1 MEDAHDL
8 NKLKTNGLS
17 VTEMVNK
24 LEGKDGEIIK
34 ENIKD
39 YQPKKDILKKL
50 SEKAK
55 GFLFVVF
62 SADWCK
68 DCKVNVAAFA
78 KMLLIEP
85 SIEAVFFKGIKSAP
99 LDPEVRW
106 RIPPSPPEV
115 NEFDLRKIPTFY
127 VLDKKGKQVGE
138 MIENPEIKSTLEE
151 ELLYILEN
159 IQG

>member
-1 MEDAHDL
+1 MLEVHDL
-8 NKLKTNGLS
+8 EKLKTNGLN
-17 VTEMVNK
+17 VTDMVNK

-34 ENIKD
+34 ENIAN
-39 YQPKKDILKKL
+39 YQPNKDILSKL
-50 SEKAK
+50 SKKAK
-55 GFLFVVF
+55 DYLFVVF

-68 DCKVNVAAFA
+68 DCKKNVSAFA
-78 KMLLIEP
+78 KMIQMEP
-85 SIEAVFFKGIKSAP
+85 SINAVFFKGIKSAP

-106 RIPPSPPEV
+106 RVPPSPPEV

-127 VLDKKGKQVGE
+127 VLNKDGKQVAE
-138 MIENPEIKSTLEE
+138 MIENPEVKPTLEE

>member
-1 MEDAHDL
+1 MIDKHDVE
-8 NKLKTNGLS
+8 KLKGNGLTI
-17 VTEMVNK
+17 TEMVNK

-34 ENIKD
+34 ENIEN
-39 YQPKKDILKKL
+39 YQPNKEILKKL
-50 SEKAK
+50 SIK
-55 GFLFVVF
+55 GQGYLFVVF

-78 KMLLIEP
+78 KMLQIEP
-85 SIEAVFFKGIKSAP
+85 SINAVFFKGIKSAP

-106 RIPPSPPEV
+106 RVPPSPPEV

-127 VLDKKGKQVGE
+127 VLDKNGKQVGE
-138 MIENPEIKSTLEE
+138 MIENPQIKPTLEE